1 MFDIILRQGLILDG
15 TAAPGKVADLGIVGD
30 QITAIGDLSGESAKQ
45 EIDARGKVVT
55 PGFIDPHSHSD
66 LSVLFE
72 PSMTNYPV
80 SYTHLD
86 VYKRQAPAFR
96 GEPHDDFNDASGIEC
111 RGLSAESM
119 EAGLAISDRPAA
131 AGGTDGV

>member
-1 MFDIILRQGLILDG
+1 MFDMIIRQGLILDG

-30 QITAIGDLSGESAKQ
+30 QIAAIGDLSGESAKQ

-72 PSMTNYPV
+72 PSMTILTVRSATNCTAAR
-80 SYTHLD
+80 SLI
-86 VYKRQAPAFR
+86 RRLRFR
-96 GEPHDDFNDASGIEC
+96 PI
-111 RGLSAESM
+111 
-119 EAGLAISDRPAA
+119 RPILR
-131 AGGTDGV
+131 